1 MVSLKIAVFTGVII
15 YCVFIWNFR
24 FNKSNITAME
34 ELKRKKLKG
43 FLLSMIFCISFTGNL
58 YALEPGSKAPDFELP
73 GAQGTV
79 RLSSTAGSVVYVDF
93 WASWCG
99 PCQQSFPWMN
109 AMQEKY
115 RSKGVKIIGVNLDG
129 KTEDA
134 KKFLAQNPALF
145 TVAFDSKGETPK
157 HYGVKGMPTSFLVGR
172 DGKIISQHLG
182 FKASDRDGL
191 EKQIQTALEGK
202 K

>member
-1 MVSLKIAVFTGVII
+1 MFSSGISVLII
-15 YCVFIWNFR
+15 Q
-24 FNKSNITAME
+24 NITAME
-34 ELKRKKLKG
+34 ELKRKNVKV
-43 FLLSMIFCISFTGNL
+43 FLFSLILCISLTGNL
-58 YALEPGSKAPDFELP
+58 YALEAGSKAPDFELP

-79 RLSSTAGSVVYVDF
+79 RLSSTSGSVVYVDF

-109 AMQEKY
+109 AIQEKY
-115 RSKGVKIIGVNLDG
+115 RAKGVKIIGVNLDG

-134 KKFLAQNPALF
+134 KRFLAQNPAIF

-157 HYGVKGMPTSFLVGR
+157 LYGVKGMPTSFLIGR

-182 FKASDRDGL
+182 FRASDKDVL

>member
-1 MVSLKIAVFTGVII
+1 
-15 YCVFIWNFR
+15 
-24 FNKSNITAME
+24 
-34 ELKRKKLKG
+34 
-43 FLLSMIFCISFTGNL
+43 
-58 YALEPGSKAPDFELP
+58 
-73 GAQGTV
+73 
-79 RLSSTAGSVVYVDF
+79 
-93 WASWCG
+93 
-99 PCQQSFPWMN
+99 MN

-115 RSKGVKIIGVNLDG
+115 KSKGVKIIGVNLDG

-157 HYGVKGMPTSFLVGR
+157 LYGVKGMPTSFLVGR

-182 FKASDRDGL
+182 FKASDKDIL
-191 EKQIQTALEGK
+191 EKQIQNALEVK